1 MEPIGERDWADET
14 GCVDGPTHDYVS
26 YGGGIWRCRRNGCNA
41 EIWEDREPVV
51 KAAIVSE
58 KESPDKEALVE
69 EVAHHLYAAGP
80 WGPLHEVDSNLR
92 ECVFSH
98 DMKIYRSMA
107 SAMLEIVGDTQ
118 TVKRQPNKP
127 LRWLLDQIVTVKT
140 VQRSLPKLLQR
151 QEPLVVTRRGEP
163 VAVLV
168 PINQYEGV
176 RNDAA

>member
-1 MEPIGERDWADET
+1 MTDPIGTVERDWADET

-26 YGGGIWRCRRNGCNA
+26 YGGGIWRCRRDGCNA
-41 EIWEDREPVV
+41 EIWEDQEPVV
-51 KAAIVSE
+51 KVVRE
-58 KESPDKEALVE
+58 QELPDKEALVE

-80 WGPLHEVDSNLR
+80 WGPLHAVDSNLR

-98 DMKIYRSMA
+98 DMKVYRSMA
-107 SAMLEIVGDTQ
+107 SEMLAIVEDTRI
-118 TVKRQPNKP
+118 KRQADKP
-127 LRWLLDQIVTVKT
+127 RWLLDQIVTVKT

-168 PINQYEGV
+168 PINQYEG
-176 RNDAA
+176 AKT